1 MLAQIKLQLHFYSL
15 GINNQLKDVRKKII
29 ELAAASVSCLSQLL
43 CCPLLLVHG
52 FVVNWKVVQL
62 PPAHTHTE
70 FTRGSSSSSGERK
83 TRTEFLNSRS
93 ARPLVL
99 VVVQSGGCPHSGN
112 KWQQSLI
119 HSEATWLQRFHQGR
133 WRDDHDPGQSG
144 SPQARK
150 RSVVWRGLEDRVRW
164 RKWKHSFRGRERVR
178 FHTCTNYENSHRP
191 NVGKVGRNMER
202 TDSFSL
208 VYSAVKEF

>member
-1 MLAQIKLQLHFYSL
+1 MLAQKKLQLHFYSL

-52 FVVNWKVVQL
+52 FVVNWKVAQL

-70 FTRGSSSSSGERK
+70 FTRGSSWPSGERK

-99 VVVQSGGCPHSGN
+99 VLVQSGGRPHSGN
-112 KWQQSLI
+112 KWQQLLI
-119 HSEATWLQRFHQGR
+119 HSEATWLQRFHRGR

-150 RSVVWRGLEDRVRW
+150 RSVVWVRVRRQSEMEKVKAFIQRQSKSTFSHLYQL
-164 RKWKHSFRGRERVR
+164 RKLSPAECRHSGEKYGTHWNILSRLQ
-178 FHTCTNYENSHRP
+178 
-191 NVGKVGRNMER
+191 RN
-202 TDSFSL
+202 
-208 VYSAVKEF
+208 